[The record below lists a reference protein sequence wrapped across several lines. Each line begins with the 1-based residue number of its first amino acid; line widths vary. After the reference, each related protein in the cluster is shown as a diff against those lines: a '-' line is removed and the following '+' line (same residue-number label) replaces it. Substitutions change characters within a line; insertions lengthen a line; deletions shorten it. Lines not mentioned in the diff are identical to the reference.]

1 MFCKGQRGWEN
12 KLVNKSLKVW
22 DIGGI
27 ENENSIERLKV
38 NFVVVKKYCEEKK
51 KIKVWKHGQSYCGG
65 YSNLVHYEYHDCM
78 KASECA
84 WGVNKIQ

>member
-51 KIKVWKHGQSYCGG
+51 KIKV
-65 YSNLVHYEYHDCM
+65 
-78 KASECA
+78 
-84 WGVNKIQ
+84 

>member
-12 KLVNKSLKVW
+12 KLVNQSLKVW

-38 NFVVVKKYCEEKK
+38 NFVMVKKYCEEKK
-51 KIKVWKHGQSYCGG
+51 KITV
-65 YSNLVHYEYHDCM
+65 
-78 KASECA
+78 
-84 WGVNKIQ
+84 